1 MWRRDRSVSGS
12 TSVGV
17 SVVLKGVGC
26 VGSVGFVSSTFV
38 EVGVDDGSR
47 VGVVGGDLKVL

>member
-1 MWRRDRSVSGS
+1 MWRRDRSVSDS
-12 TSVGV
+12 ASVGD

-26 VGSVGFVSSTFV
+26 VGSVGIVSSSLD

-47 VGVVGGDLKVL
+47 VGFVLRRAW